1 MNQSPNTPNN
11 AEVQMNNE
19 QLITELFKAYVSEGG
34 APRITSFRTHLN
46 SLLST
51 HIKPLTGGSS
61 GKSGDG
67 SSWRT
72 DLKARFGGRGRKWVF
87 VPTETVTP
95 ALDEFD
101 SRGVDTTAFRAWIER
116 LGRAWCRFT
125 GPRLLLGKPAAA
137 FEVRTLGST
146 IDQPKEL
153 LLIPVDQLDEL
164 IDPLGTTPF
173 ALQLEF
179 EVEETE
185 EGHLVE
191 LETEVESE
199 ESVEEDVI
207 DDDALDADDDDI

>member
-1 MNQSPNTPNN
+1 MTQSTQKAQIRALFDTFL
-11 AEVQMNNE
+11 AEGGNPK
-19 QLITELFKAYVSEGG
+19 ITE
-34 APRITSFRTHLN
+34 FRRQLDT
-46 SLLST
+46 LLRT
-51 HIKPLTGGSS
+51 EIKPLCGGSS

-67 SSWRT
+67 SSWRS
-72 DLKARFGGRGRKWVF
+72 DLKAQFGGRGRKWVF

-116 LGRAWCRFT
+116 FGRAWVRFT
-125 GPRLLLGKPAAA
+125 GPRLLQGKPAAA

-185 EGHLVE
+185 VE
-191 LETEVESE
+191 ESEVEESEVEETEEA
-199 ESVEEDVI
+199 VEEDVI
-207 DDDALDADDDDI
+207 DDDDLEADDDDI

>member
-1 MNQSPNTPNN
+1 MTQSTKQHIHALFAQFL
-11 AEVQMNNE
+11 AEGGSPK
-19 QLITELFKAYVSEGG
+19 ITE
-34 APRITSFRTHLN
+34 FRRHIDG
-46 SLLST
+46 LLRT
-51 HIKPLTGGSS
+51 EIKPLCGGSS

-116 LGRAWCRFT
+116 FGRAWCRFT

-207 DDDALDADDDDI
+207 DDDDLDADDDDI